1 MSLITNHTWAVSFR
15 YRDFRLLWAST
26 LAQSVGM
33 GMDSVALGWLVLE
46 MTESSLMVGAA
57 ISARMAAFF
66 FLGVVSGAIADRMD
80 RRVMV
85 RLVTLSGGV
94 VGGAMAL
101 VLLTG
106 VAQVWHVI
114 ALTFAFGAAAA
125 FNLTVRHAYT
135 YDLVGRDHA
144 LSGLSL
150 ATIGQMVGNVIGA
163 LAAGAIIAAFGV
175 WEQYAAVACLNLL
188 AFLVLLPI
196 RDAGQAAP
204 TRRDPVLQSLLGY
217 VQLVRDNRTL
227 AALMLL
233 ASMTEIFGFTHQTAL
248 PAFARDVLGVGAVGL
263 GLMMAFRGGGG
274 LVGAVVLAGVGGYRR
289 KGRLVFLIAGL
300 FGLGQMAFSL
310 TANLYVFLLIIAF
323 INACAFSVDV
333 LYRTLMQDSVPNE
346 QRGRAAGSWVLSI
359 GTAPVG
365 HLGVGAMTN
374 ALGAAGALLVNGS
387 VLGVISIMSAI
398 AMRRVRRLD

>member
-1 MSLITNHTWAVSFR
+1 
-15 YRDFRLLWAST
+15 
-26 LAQSVGM
+26 
-33 GMDSVALGWLVLE
+33 
-46 MTESSLMVGAA
+46 
-57 ISARMAAFF
+57 
-66 FLGVVSGAIADRMD
+66 
-80 RRVMV
+80 
-85 RLVTLSGGV
+85 
-94 VGGAMAL
+94 
-101 VLLTG
+101 
-106 VAQVWHVI
+106 
-114 ALTFAFGAAAA
+114 
-125 FNLTVRHAYT
+125 
-135 YDLVGRDHA
+135 
-144 LSGLSL
+144 
-150 ATIGQMVGNVIGA
+150 
-163 LAAGAIIAAFGV
+163 
-175 WEQYAAVACLNLL
+175 
-188 AFLVLLPI
+188 
-196 RDAGQAAP
+196 
-204 TRRDPVLQSLLGY
+204 
-217 VQLVRDNRTL
+217 
-227 AALMLL
+227 MLL
-233 ASMTEIFGFTHQTAL
+233 ASTTEIFGFTHQTAL

>member
-33 GMDSVALGWLVLE
+33 GMDSVALGWIVLE

-85 RLVTLSGGV
+85 RLVTLSGV
-94 VGGAMAL
+94 VVAGAMAL

-135 YDLVGRDHA
+135 YDLVGRAHA

-233 ASMTEIFGFTHQTAL
+233 ASTTEIFGFTHQTAL
-248 PAFARDVLGVGAVGL
+248 PAFARDVLGVGVVGL